1 MKLLF
6 SRLDL
11 SQEAAASPQGP
22 DVLHT
27 GTGVR
32 VVSLRAS
39 PAVEAG
45 DISAKLLGHLHPT
58 ICFSCDFK
66 ALTDGLLLLCFGL
79 LGFKL
84 FYSLLEP
91 SVV

>member
-11 SQEAAASPQGP
+11 SQEAAACFQGP
-22 DVLHT
+22 DVLHS
-27 GTGVR
+27 GAGVR
-32 VVSLRAS
+32 IVSLRAS
-39 PAVEAG
+39 PAVEAR

-66 ALTDGLLLLCFGL
+66 ALTDGLLLLRFGQL
-79 LGFKL
+79 SF
-84 FYSLLEP
+84 
-91 SVV
+91 